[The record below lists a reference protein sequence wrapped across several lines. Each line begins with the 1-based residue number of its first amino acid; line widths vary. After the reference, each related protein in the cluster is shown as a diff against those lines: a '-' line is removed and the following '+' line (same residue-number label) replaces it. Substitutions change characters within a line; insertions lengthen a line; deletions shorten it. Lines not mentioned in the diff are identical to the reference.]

1 MLMHQ
6 LSYWAYY
13 YIILIIIIILLLL
26 QIIEVCFLMIS
37 HIWLIPDPLDEVKI
51 DADSD
56 LVYQF
61 PVISLLG
68 FP

>member
-1 MLMHQ
+1 M
-6 LSYWAYY
+6 
-13 YIILIIIIILLLL
+13 IVLLLYE
-26 QIIEVCFLMIS
+26 IIEVCFLMIS

-68 FP
+68 FPWSVSSTIHKEESPA